1 MSTLGWVLS
10 FEPPSLYSVTECIK
24 RANRPKAAMRTRFP
38 DNPELADIFGKFD
51 EIVVDNGLEFIVVS
65 TESSLADLGV
75 SLRWAP
81 IRSPTYKALIERF
94 FLTLNHLLNKKLPG
108 GTFPIGQMRAWEL
121 NPSKDAVLTLAQL
134 EALLTSAIGIYHQ
147 ELHTTL
153 GDAPI
158 NVWTPRRT

>member
-51 EIVVDNGLEFIVVS
+51 EIVVDNGSEFIGVS
-65 TESSLADLGV
+65 TESSLANLGV

-81 IRSPTYKALIERF
+81 IRSPTYKAVIERF
-94 FLTLNHLLNKKLPG
+94 FLTLNHLLNKKLTG
-108 GTFPIGQMRAWEL
+108 GTFPIGQVPAWEL

-134 EALLTSAIGIYHQ
+134 EALLTSAIGIYP
-147 ELHTTL
+147 LVPPSNLLRTIL
-153 GDAPI
+153 AS
-158 NVWTPRRT
+158 RRS